1 MDNEKMKSNIMDVL
15 KFYHALD
22 RNSSMLD
29 DLEERLQPE
38 NLKFEIENLKEFTE
52 DWKENGYL
60 DADEVEWIK
69 NKLNII

>member
-15 KFYHALD
+15 NFYHKLD

-29 DLEERLQPE
+29 DLDERLQPE

-60 DADEVEWIK
+60 DADEVEWIYS
-69 NKLNII
+69 KLNII